1 MIAAC
6 PCGGNG
12 FDVSRVL
19 RSGILS
25 AMARVACATL
35 LCVWFT
41 APGCAATATWPY
53 VVSLD
58 DARATPVKVGAWI
71 DSYEQALV
79 SIAAIMR
86 DELAL
91 PEVQAALQFYKDR
104 AGLRAALE
112 ANGYGP
118 ELARQTAE
126 TMIAVAGPR
135 RVLINE
141 ASLRPLEWPHRV
153 ALLAHELTHTLQY
166 EWGGGRRGTSEQ
178 WLREGFAEWVE
189 VKVLEALRLTTWPQ
203 ARTLAIRRLRDAGGA
218 ASLRPLTE
226 LVTFPDW
233 VSAVSR
239 DGEDAVYAHA
249 MLAAELLVS
258 RHGMDAVVRYFE
270 SFAGSGDR
278 LDNFRRAFGQD
289 LDAFDAAA
297 QEALARLLR

>member
-1 MIAAC
+1 M
-6 PCGGNG
+6 
-12 FDVSRVL
+12 V
-19 RSGILS
+19 
-25 AMARVACATL
+25 RVACAAL
-35 LCVWFT
+35 LAWVGLA
-41 APGCAATATWPY
+41 APGCATTATWPH

-58 DARATPVKVGAWI
+58 EARAAPVRVGAWI

-91 PEVQAALQFYKDR
+91 PDVRAALQFYPDR
-104 AGLRAALE
+104 AALRAALE
-112 ANGYGP
+112 ANGYDP
-118 ELARQTAE
+118 ELARRTAE
-126 TMIAVAGPR
+126 TMMAITGPR

-141 ASLRPLEWPHRV
+141 ASLRPLEWPYRV

-258 RHGMDAVVRYFE
+258 RHGVPAIVRYFE
-270 SFAGSGDR
+270 SFAGSDDR
-278 LDNFRRAFGQD
+278 LGNFRRAFGQD
-289 LDAFDAAA
+289 LAAFDAAA
-297 QEALARLLR
+297 RDELAQLLR